1 MHPSQ
6 IYVKTAYNMGAV
18 FLGSPPSG
26 RNHISADF
34 VDAVLNGG
42 SKPKVVAHQINS

>member
-6 IYVKTAYNMGAV
+6 IYVKNAYTRGAV

-26 RNHISADF
+26 RNHIFADF

-42 SKPKVVAHQINS
+42 SKPKVGPHQINS